1 MTKSFNRNMN
11 KKPNKKKTPAPINTL
26 SIQRRIYPELVDKV
40 AEIANN
46 TPGMTPTKIAAG
58 LLCKQLCLPEPV
70 RKNVAKDKE
79 A

>member
-1 MTKSFNRNMN
+1 MKE
-11 KKPNKKKTPAPINTL
+11 KPNKTKAAIAPINTL
-26 SIQRRIYPELVDKV
+26 SIQRRIYPDLLDRV

-46 TPGMTPTKIAAG
+46 TPGTTATKVAAG
-58 LLCKQLCLPEPV
+58 LLCKQLRLPDPV

>member
-1 MTKSFNRNMN
+1 MK
-11 KKPNKKKTPAPINTL
+11 KKPNKTKPSIAPINTL
-26 SIQRRIYPELVDKV
+26 SIQRRIYPEAVDMV

-46 TPGMTPTKIAAG
+46 TPGMTPTKVAAG
-58 LLCKQLCLPEPV
+58 LLCKQLGLPEPV

>member
-1 MTKSFNRNMN
+1 MQ
-11 KKPNKKKTPAPINTL
+11 KKTKINTL

-46 TPGMTPTKIAAG
+46 TPGTTATKVAAG
-58 LLCKQLCLPEPV
+58 LLCKQLALPDPV
-70 RKNVAKDKE
+70 RKNEAKDKK